1 MDFVDSC
8 GRLLGIAPPVFRDFS
23 PKFFYYLHCI
33 SRELLPSP
41 SVKKIMSKAEE
52 GLSDQEWELVRERV
66 GYYNKLSNVDVYLK
80 ELPLLA
86 DFRIPSKTR
95 VYYFDTFEYSR
106 YFPKQLRMK
115 MVPGDVVRVP
125 VLPSIVKSRPING
138 DNANSVLLNLD
149 KHRHF
154 RFVNDP
160 IDFRDKKDILVGR
173 AVVRQANRIR
183 FYRQYFGHPLCDLGQ
198 INKDKNMQWVK
209 PVMSIG
215 HHLHHKFI
223 LSLEGNDVATNLKW
237 VMSSNSIAVMPRPK
251 FETWFMEGK
260 LKPNYHY
267 IEIKDDFSDL
277 EAQLNHYIANPD
289 EAEAIVRNA
298 HAYISQFSNPL
309 VEDVTSILVLDKYF
323 KETGQK
329 P

>member
-1 MDFVDSC
+1 
-8 GRLLGIAPPVFRDFS
+8 
-23 PKFFYYLHCI
+23 
-33 SRELLPSP
+33 
-41 SVKKIMSKAEE
+41 
-52 GLSDQEWELVRERV
+52 
-66 GYYNKLSNVDVYLK
+66 
-80 ELPLLA
+80 
-86 DFRIPSKTR
+86 
-95 VYYFDTFEYSR
+95 
-106 YFPKQLRMK
+106 
-115 MVPGDVVRVP
+115 
-125 VLPSIVKSRPING
+125 
-138 DNANSVLLNLD
+138 
-149 KHRHF
+149 
-154 RFVNDP
+154 
-160 IDFRDKKDILVGR
+160 
-173 AVVRQANRIR
+173 
-183 FYRQYFGHPLCDLGQ
+183 
-198 INKDKNMQWVK
+198 MQWVK

-215 HHLHHKFI
+215 HQLHHKFI

-323 KETGQK
+323 KETAQK

>member
-1 MDFVDSC
+1 M
-8 GRLLGIAPPVFRDFS
+8 GIAPPVFINFS
-23 PKFFYYLHCI
+23 PKFFYYLRCI
-33 SRELLPSP
+33 SRELAPIP
-41 SVKKIMSKAEE
+41 SVKKIMAKAEE
-52 GLSDQEWELVRERV
+52 GLSEQQWKSVRERV
-66 GYYNKLSNVDVYLK
+66 DYYNKLSSVDVYLK

-106 YFPKQLRMK
+106 YFRKHLRMN

-125 VLPSIVKSRPING
+125 VLPSIVKSRPIQE

-154 RFVNDP
+154 RFVNDSV
-160 IDFRDKKDILVGR
+160 DFKDKKNILIGR
-173 AVVRQANRIR
+173 AVVRQEHRIR
-183 FYRQYFGHPLCDLGQ
+183 FYRQYFGHPMCDLGQ
-198 INKDKNMQWVK
+198 INKDKNLEWIK
-209 PVMSIG
+209 PAMSIG
-215 HHLHHKFI
+215 DHLNYKFI

-251 FETWFMEGK
+251 FETWFMEGT

-277 EAQLNHYIANPD
+277 EEQLNYYIANPE

-298 HAYISQFSNPL
+298 HAYISQFANPL
-309 VEDVTSILVLDKYF
+309 VEDITSLLVLDKYF
-323 KETGQK
+323 RETGQK
-329 P
+329 S

>member
-1 MDFVDSC
+1 
-8 GRLLGIAPPVFRDFS
+8 
-23 PKFFYYLHCI
+23 
-33 SRELLPSP
+33 
-41 SVKKIMSKAEE
+41 MSKAEE

-173 AVVRQANRIR
+173 AVVRQAHRIR
-183 FYRQYFGHPLCDLGQ
+183 FYRQYFGHP
-198 INKDKNMQWVK
+198 
-209 PVMSIG
+209 
-215 HHLHHKFI
+215 
-223 LSLEGNDVATNLKW
+223 
-237 VMSSNSIAVMPRPK
+237 
-251 FETWFMEGK
+251 
-260 LKPNYHY
+260 
-267 IEIKDDFSDL
+267 
-277 EAQLNHYIANPD
+277 
-289 EAEAIVRNA
+289 
-298 HAYISQFSNPL
+298 
-309 VEDVTSILVLDKYF
+309 
-323 KETGQK
+323 
-329 P
+329 